1 MVDNGVSS
9 KKSKLRRSLAIAG
22 TFLTACVFLLSS
34 CKSSPFDV
42 KREIAI
48 PKEAKET
55 KRDKPIPPKPEAPEF
70 VAVSEDASPL
80 KTRMIDIV
88 AKNIALGDVLNV
100 IAEATNLNLSLDKDV
115 DTGKTLSLNLKN
127 VTAEDALNT
136 VFTSFDY
143 YWSLKNNML
152 IVRAVDTKIFE
163 IGHPAV
169 TQTLDIDIGGDII
182 GGAMS
187 AAGGGA
193 SNIKGNITQK
203 IASDKSALDFWTAIE
218 GSIGNIMGAS
228 CGSGGGGGGAARTQ
242 TASTPTQQTAQPAA
256 QSLLQSQ
263 GQTVQLSGTAQSG
276 PFTSAREMCSVN
288 KMAGTIMVTTTKRN
302 MEKIEQYISVVKKVL
317 NRQVV
322 VEAKIIEVNLN
333 NNLTFG
339 IDWSAVRHSIGSAD
353 RLAVSTTST
362 LPSAN
367 FSTSGGFSSVL
378 STGAFFTAKWGRG
391 DMFQV
396 VLNALQTQGDIRT
409 LSNPRINLMNGQT
422 ALLGVGNSR
431 TYLAKIKTD
440 VTAGTTTTT
449 STTTED
455 RTVLSGLMMGIVP
468 YINDIGEITLTI
480 TPIISE
486 LQALTPIA
494 LAGGNTIQ
502 LPTINLREM
511 STTVK
516 VKDDEMVVIGGL
528 ITRKEG
534 VQDNQVPLLG
544 SLPLIGNLFK
554 SKTKTDEK
562 VELVVIIHPVLVSR

>member
-9 KKSKLRRSLAIAG
+9 KKSKLRRSLALTG
-22 TFLTACVFLLSS
+22 TLLTACVFLLSA
-34 CKSSPFDV
+34 CKSSPFDI
-42 KREIAI
+42 KRDIAI

-70 VAVSEDASPL
+70 VPVSEDASPL

-88 AKNIALGDVLNV
+88 AKNISLGDVINV
-100 IAEATNLNLSLDKDV
+100 IAEATNLNLALDKDV

-143 YWSLKNNML
+143 YWALKNNML
-152 IVRAVDTKIFE
+152 IVKAVDTKIFE

-187 AAGGGA
+187 AAGGSA

-203 IASDKSALDFWTAIE
+203 VASDKSALDFWTAIE
-218 GSIGNIMGAS
+218 GSVGNIMGAS
-228 CGSGGGGGGAARTQ
+228 CGSGGGGSAARTQ

-263 GQTVQLSGTAQSG
+263 GQTVQLSAPSQAG
-276 PFTSAREMCSVN
+276 PVSAARETCSVN

-302 MEKIEQYISVVKKVL
+302 MEKIEQYINVVKKVL

-339 IDWSAVRHSIGSAD
+339 IDWSAVRHSMSSAD
-353 RLAVSTTST
+353 RFAASTIST

-367 FSTSGGFSSVL
+367 FTTSGGFSSVL
-378 STGAFFTAKWGRG
+378 STGSFFTAKWGRG
-391 DMFQV
+391 DMFQI

-422 ALLGVGNSR
+422 ALLGVGRSR
-431 TYLAKIKTD
+431 TYLAKIQTN

-455 RTVLSGLMMGIVP
+455 RTVLSGLMIGIVP
-468 YINDIGEITLTI
+468 YISDAGEITLTV

-486 LQALTPIA
+486 LQSLDTIA
-494 LAGGNTIQ
+494 LSGGNTIQ
-502 LPTINLREM
+502 LPTIDLREM

-528 ITRKEG
+528 IKRKEG
-534 VQDNQVPLLG
+534 IDDKQVPLLG
-544 SLPLIGNLFK
+544 SIPLLGNLFK
-554 SKTKTDEK
+554 SKAKTDEK
-562 VELVVIIHPVLVSR
+562 TELVVILHPVLVSR

>member
-1 MVDNGVSS
+1 MVDNGVGS
-9 KKSKLRRSLAIAG
+9 KKFKLRRSLAITG
-22 TFLTACVFLLSS
+22 VFLTACVFLLSS

-143 YWSLKNNML
+143 YWTLKNNML

-203 IASDKSALDFWTAIE
+203 IASDKSGLDFWTAIE

-228 CGSGGGGGGAARTQ
+228 CGSGGGGAARSQ
-242 TASTPTQQTAQPAA
+242 SAPAQSQQSAQPAA
-256 QSLLQSQ
+256 QALLQSQ
-263 GQTVQLSGTAQSG
+263 SQGIQLSGPSQAS
-276 PFTSAREMCSVN
+276 PVSAARETCSVN
-288 KMAGTIMVTTTKRN
+288 KMAGTIMITTTKRN
-302 MEKIEQYISVVKKVL
+302 MEKIEQYINVVKKVL

-339 IDWSAVRHSIGSAD
+339 IDWSAVRHSIASSD
-353 RLAVSTTST
+353 RLAASTMST
-362 LPSAN
+362 LTTPTLT
-367 FSTSGGFSSVL
+367 TSGGFSSVL
-378 STGAFFTAKWGRG
+378 STGSFFTARWGRG

-396 VLNALQTQGDIRT
+396 LLNALQTQGDIRT

-422 ALLGVGNSR
+422 ALLGVGRSR
-431 TYLAKIKTD
+431 TYLAKIQTN

-455 RTVLSGLMMGIVP
+455 RTVLSGLMIGIVP
-468 YINDIGEITLTI
+468 YINDAGEITLTV

-486 LQALTPIA
+486 LNSLDTIA

-502 LPTINLREM
+502 LPTIDLREM

-516 VKDDEMVVIGGL
+516 VKDDEVVVIGGL
-528 ITRKEG
+528 IKRNEG
-534 VQDNQVPLLG
+534 VQDKQVPLLG
-544 SLPLIGNLFK
+544 SIPLIGNLFK

-562 VELVVIIHPVLVSR
+562 TELVVIIHPVLVSR

>member
-1 MVDNGVSS
+1 MVDNGVGS
-9 KKSKLRRSLAIAG
+9 KKFKLRRSLAITG
-22 TFLTACVFLLSS
+22 VFLTACVFLLSS

-143 YWSLKNNML
+143 YWTLKNNML

-203 IASDKSALDFWTAIE
+203 IASDKSGLDFWTAIE

-228 CGSGGGGGGAARTQ
+228 CGSGGGGAARSQ
-242 TASTPTQQTAQPAA
+242 SAPAQSQQSAQPAA
-256 QSLLQSQ
+256 QALLQSQ
-263 GQTVQLSGTAQSG
+263 SQGIQLSGPSQAS
-276 PFTSAREMCSVN
+276 PVSAARETCSVN
-288 KMAGTIMVTTTKRN
+288 KMAGTIMITTTKRN
-302 MEKIEQYISVVKKVL
+302 MEKIEQYINVVKKVL

-339 IDWSAVRHSIGSAD
+339 IDWSAVRHSIASSD
-353 RLAVSTTST
+353 RLAASTMST
-362 LPSAN
+362 LTTPTLT
-367 FSTSGGFSSVL
+367 TSGGFSSVL
-378 STGAFFTAKWGRG
+378 STGSFFTARWGRG

-396 VLNALQTQGDIRT
+396 LLNALQTQGDIRT

-422 ALLGVGNSR
+422 ALLGVGRSR
-431 TYLAKIKTD
+431 TYLAKIQTN

-449 STTTED
+449 ST
-455 RTVLSGLMMGIVP
+455 
-468 YINDIGEITLTI
+468 
-480 TPIISE
+480 
-486 LQALTPIA
+486 
-494 LAGGNTIQ
+494 
-502 LPTINLREM
+502 
-511 STTVK
+511 
-516 VKDDEMVVIGGL
+516 
-528 ITRKEG
+528 
-534 VQDNQVPLLG
+534 
-544 SLPLIGNLFK
+544 
-554 SKTKTDEK
+554 
-562 VELVVIIHPVLVSR
+562 